1 MHSQSRKKALRETA
15 AIWFYRLQNM
25 EMDHPDRSRF
35 EAWLLENPA
44 HQAAYQEVERV
55 SQKLSSIHEVDQL
68 SAALKHQNKTKRSS
82 RLKTTVTALSVFL
95 FASVGLVGYQHWQAQ
110 PVLHMAAI
118 SNVREIKTQ
127 QLEDGSKIIIN
138 SKSDLEITYYRDKR
152 VAKLKRGEVIFE
164 VARDENRPFIVD
176 SGTTKV
182 TVLGTRFAVNH
193 LKNLVRVSVDHG
205 RVRVE
210 SQDSAG
216 NVLAQPV
223 ILNGH
228 QVAEVI
234 QHSQPRKV
242 DRAYED
248 GFSFE
253 EGIISFD
260 NADLTEIA
268 ETIARYRVQPIIVSA
283 VDGNETRISARVSVG
298 NIEGFLNRLPKLMP
312 VSLKHESDKTII
324 TGQKK
329 N

>member
-15 AIWFYRLQNM
+15 AIWFYRLQDM
-25 EMDHPDRSRF
+25 AMDHPDRSRF

-44 HQAAYQEVERV
+44 HQAAYLEVEEV
-55 SQKLSSIHEVDQL
+55 SQKLNSMHEVDQL
-68 SAALKHQNKTKRSS
+68 SAALKTQNKSKRSN
-82 RLKTTVTALSVFL
+82 RFKATATALSLFL

-118 SNVREIKTQ
+118 LNVGEIKTQ
-127 QLEDGSKIIIN
+127 QLEDGSQIIIN

-152 VAKLKRGEVIFE
+152 VAKLRHGEVIFE
-164 VARDENRPFIVD
+164 VARDESRPFIVD

-182 TVLGTRFAVNH
+182 TVLGTCFAVNH

-210 SQDSAG
+210 SQDATG
-216 NVLAQPV
+216 NATSPAV
-223 ILNGH
+223 ILTDH

-234 QHSQPRKV
+234 QASPARKV

-248 GFSFE
+248 GFSFKQ
-253 EGIISFD
+253 GVISFD
-260 NADLTEIA
+260 NADLAEIA
-268 ETIARYRVQPIIVSA
+268 ETIARYRAQPIIVSK
-283 VDGNETRISARVSVG
+283 VEGTEPRISARVSVG
-298 NIEGFLNRLPKLMP
+298 NIEGFLDRLPRLMP
-312 VSLKHESDKTII
+312 VSVKHEAGKTTI
-324 TGQKK
+324 TGHNK